1 MRFVSIKKRSTVTAK
16 KAKKAVK
23 TNPKKKG
30 LTMSTHKKKKKVSHK
45 KRSNPSVKV
54 KKVSHKKRKN
64 PYSFK
69 KKSHKRRHNPM
80 GLPKMGGL
88 AQAAKEI
95 VFTTLGLIVVL
106 KVLAKIP
113 ISQNIKN
120 FAKIGAG
127 LALMVMVKNPIAK
140 FIGLTVAVIG
150 GKDALAEKWPETFA
164 GEDEYLIAGEDDF
177 IDGEDD
183 EYLINGTNSLVN
195 GAELM
200 GTNNLLRG
208 DYQSN
213 YDQSNSSDMP
223 Y

>member
-1 MRFVSIKKRSTVTAK
+1 MRFIPIKKQSTANAK
-16 KAKKAVK
+16 KTQKKAVK
-23 TNPKKKG
+23 NPKKKG
-30 LTMSTHKKKKKVSHK
+30 SNMATHKKKKSHK
-45 KRSNPSVKV
+45 KPKHNPVKV
-54 KKVSHKKRKN
+54 KKVSHKKRHN
-64 PYSFK
+64 PYK
-69 KKSHKRRHNPM
+69 KAYHKKRHNPM
-80 GLPKMGGL
+80 RLPKMGGIG
-88 AQAAKEI
+88 QAAKEI

-106 KVLAKIP
+106 KVLSKIP

-177 IDGEDD
+177 IGD
-183 EYLINGTNSLVN
+183 ELINGTNSLVN

-208 DYQSN
+208 NYQSN
-213 YDQSNSSDMP
+213 YDESNSSDMP